1 MSSSMP
7 RWFVVALCNDIKMY
21 SSNDLHYLVEFF
33 FFFFVRRVN
42 IKGAMGRKEESYVIK
57 EKGKLKHAKI
67 SLWTP
72 HALPS
77 MGI

>member
-33 FFFFVRRVN
+33 FFLS
-42 IKGAMGRKEESYVIK
+42 EESILKVQWS
-57 EKGKLKHAKI
+57 GKKKVM
-67 SLWTP
+67 SP
-72 HALPS
+72 KKKVN
-77 MGI
+77 

>member
-33 FFFFVRRVN
+33 FFFLS
-42 IKGAMGRKEESYVIK
+42 EESILKVQWS
-57 EKGKLKHAKI
+57 GKKKVM
-67 SLWTP
+67 SP
-72 HALPS
+72 KKKVN
-77 MGI
+77 